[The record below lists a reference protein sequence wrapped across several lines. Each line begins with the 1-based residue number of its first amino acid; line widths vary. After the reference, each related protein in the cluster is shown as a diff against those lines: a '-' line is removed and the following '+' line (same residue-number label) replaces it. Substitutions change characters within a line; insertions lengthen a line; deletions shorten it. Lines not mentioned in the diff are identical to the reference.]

1 MFTGHTVPITL
12 GADMELKNAVAVV
25 TGANRGLGR
34 QLAVQLVEQ
43 GAKVYAAAR
52 RPESIDLP
60 GVTPLHLDVTDEQSI
75 REAAVTAS
83 DATLLINN
91 AGISTGAT
99 LIGGDL
105 DEVRREME
113 TNFFGP
119 LAATRAF
126 APVIEGN
133 GGGAVL
139 NVLSALSWFHPAGL
153 GSYAASK
160 AAAWALSDATREELA
175 PRGITVSALHVGY
188 MDTDMAAGVPADQK
202 VAAADVAAQALHG
215 IETGLP
221 EILADETSRY
231 VKQSLSAAPQPN
243 AG

>member
-1 MFTGHTVPITL
+1 
-12 GADMELKNAVAVV
+12 MELENAVAVV

-34 QLAVQLVEQ
+34 HLAAQLVER

-52 RPESIDLP
+52 RPETVDLP
-60 GVTPLHLDVTDEQSI
+60 GVHPLRLDVTDHESI
-75 REAAVTAS
+75 REAVRIAS

-99 LIGGDL
+99 LVGGDL
-105 DEVRREME
+105 GEVRREME

-160 AAAWALSDATREELA
+160 AAAWALTDASREELA

-188 MDTDMAAGVPADQK
+188 MDTDMAAAVPADQK
-202 VAAADVAAQALHG
+202 VAAADVAAQALDG
-215 IETGLP
+215 IATGQP
-221 EILADETSRY
+221 EILADETSRF
-231 VKQSLSAAPQPN
+231 VKLSLSAASQPN

>member
-1 MFTGHTVPITL
+1 
-12 GADMELKNAVAVV
+12 MELKNAVAVV

-34 QLAVQLVEQ
+34 HLAAQLVER

-52 RPESIDLP
+52 RPETVDVP
-60 GVTPLHLDVTDEQSI
+60 GVTPLRLDVTDEASI
-75 REAAVTAS
+75 REAARIAS
-83 DATLLINN
+83 DMTLLINN

-99 LIGGDL
+99 LVGGDL

-126 APVIEGN
+126 AAVIDGN

-188 MDTDMAAGVPADQK
+188 MDTDMAADVPADQK
-202 VAAADVAAQALHG
+202 VAAADVAARALHG

-231 VKQSLSAAPQPN
+231 VKQSLSAAPQLN

>member
-1 MFTGHTVPITL
+1 
-12 GADMELKNAVAVV
+12 MELNNAVAVV

-34 QLAVQLVEQ
+34 HLAAQLVER
-43 GAKVYAAAR
+43 GATVYAAAR
-52 RPESIDLP
+52 RPETVDVP
-60 GVTPLHLDVTDEQSI
+60 GVIPLHLDVTDETSI
-75 REAAVTAS
+75 REAARIAS

-99 LIGGDL
+99 LIGGGL

-202 VAAADVAAQALHG
+202 VAAADVAAQALYG

-231 VKQSLSAAPQPN
+231 VKQSLAAAPQPN

>member
-1 MFTGHTVPITL
+1 
-12 GADMELKNAVAVV
+12 MELNNAVAVV
-25 TGANRGLGR
+25 TGANRGLGSH
-34 QLAVQLVEQ
+34 LAARLVER
-43 GAKVYAAAR
+43 GAKVYGAAR
-52 RPESIDLP
+52 RPETVDVP
-60 GVTPLHLDVTDEQSI
+60 GVIPLRLDVTDEASI
-75 REAAVTAS
+75 REAARVAS

-99 LIGGDL
+99 LIGGDVA
-105 DEVRREME
+105 EVRREME

-175 PRGITVSALHVGY
+175 PRGIAVSALHVGY

-221 EILADETSRY
+221 EILADETSRH
-231 VKQSLSAAPQPN
+231 VKQSLSAASQPNTLSAAPQPHTD
-243 AG
+243 

>member
-1 MFTGHTVPITL
+1 
-12 GADMELKNAVAVV
+12 MELKNAVAVV

-34 QLAVQLVEQ
+34 HLAVQLVGR
-43 GAKVYAAAR
+43 GAKVYGAVR
-52 RPESIDLP
+52 RPETMDVP
-60 GVTPLHLDVTDEQSI
+60 GVIPLRLDALDEVSVQ
-75 REAAVTAS
+75 EAARAAS

-99 LIGGDL
+99 LMRGDVA
-105 DEVRREME
+105 EVRREME

-119 LAATRAF
+119 LSATRAF

-139 NVLSALSWFHPAGL
+139 NVLSALSWFHPAAL

-160 AAAWALSDATREELA
+160 AAAWALTGATRDELA
-175 PRGITVSALHVGY
+175 PRGIAVSALHVGY

-231 VKQSLSAAPQPN
+231 VKQGLSAAPRPN
-243 AG
+243 AS

>member
-1 MFTGHTVPITL
+1 
-12 GADMELKNAVAVV
+12 MELKDTVAVV

-34 QLAVQLVEQ
+34 HLAAQLAER

-52 RPESIDLP
+52 RPETVDLP
-60 GVTPLHLDVTDEQSI
+60 GVTPLRLDVTDQESI
-75 REAAVTAS
+75 REAARIAS

-99 LIGGDL
+99 LVGGDL

-231 VKQSLSAAPQPN
+231 VKQSLSAALQQT

>member
-1 MFTGHTVPITL
+1 
-12 GADMELKNAVAVV
+12 MELKNAVAVV

-34 QLAVQLVEQ
+34 HLAAQLAER

-52 RPESIDLP
+52 RPQSVDLP
-60 GVTPLHLDVTDEQSI
+60 GVIPLLLDVTDAESI
-75 REAAVTAS
+75 RTAAGIAS
-83 DATLLINN
+83 DTTLLINN

-99 LIGGDL
+99 LIAGDVN
-105 DEVRREME
+105 EVRREME
-113 TNFFGP
+113 TNFYGP

-133 GGGAVL
+133 GGGAIL
-139 NVLSALSWFHPAGL
+139 NVLSVLSWLHPAGL

-188 MDTDMAAGVPADQK
+188 MDTDMAADVPADQK
-202 VAAADVAAQALHG
+202 ISAADVAAQALSG

-221 EILADETSRY
+221 EIVADELTRQ
-231 VKQSLSAAPQPN
+231 VKQGLAAAPRPN
-243 AG
+243 AA

>member
-1 MFTGHTVPITL
+1 
-12 GADMELKNAVAVV
+12 MELKNAVAVV

-34 QLAVQLVEQ
+34 HLSAQLAER
-43 GAKVYAAAR
+43 GAKVYGAAR
-52 RPESIDLP
+52 RPGTVDVP
-60 GVTPLHLDVTDEQSI
+60 GVIPLRLDVTDEASV
-75 REAAVTAS
+75 REAARVAS

-91 AGISTGAT
+91 AGVSTGAT
-99 LIGGDL
+99 LIGGDVE
-105 DEVRREME
+105 EVRREME

-139 NVLSALSWFHPAGL
+139 NILSALSWFHPAGL

-231 VKQSLSAAPQPN
+231 VKQNLPGSPRPN

>member
-1 MFTGHTVPITL
+1 
-12 GADMELKNAVAVV
+12 MELNNAVAVV

-34 QLAVQLVEQ
+34 HLAARLVER
-43 GAKVYAAAR
+43 GAKVYGAAR
-52 RPESIDLP
+52 RPETVDVP
-60 GVTPLHLDVTDEQSI
+60 GVIPLRLDVTDEASI
-75 REAAVTAS
+75 REAARVAS

-99 LIGGDL
+99 LIGGDVA
-105 DEVRREME
+105 EVRREME

-139 NVLSALSWFHPAGL
+139 NVLSVLSWFHPAGL

-175 PRGITVSALHVGY
+175 PRGIAVSALHVGY

-221 EILADETSRY
+221 EILADETSRH
-231 VKQSLSAAPQPN
+231 VKQSLSAASQPNTLSAAPQPHTD
-243 AG
+243 

>member
-1 MFTGHTVPITL
+1 
-12 GADMELKNAVAVV
+12 MEPKNTVAVV

-34 QLAVQLVEQ
+34 HLAAQLVER
-43 GAKVYAAAR
+43 GAKVYGAAR
-52 RPESIDLP
+52 RPETVDVP
-60 GVTPLHLDVTDEQSI
+60 GVIPLRMDVTDEASI
-75 REAAVTAS
+75 QEAARVAS

-91 AGISTGAT
+91 AGISTGVT
-99 LIGGDL
+99 LLGGDI

-119 LAATRAF
+119 LVTTRAF
-126 APVIEGN
+126 APVIERN

-202 VAAADVAAQALHG
+202 VAAADVAAQALDG

-231 VKQSLSAAPQPN
+231 VKQSLSAAPLPN

>member
-1 MFTGHTVPITL
+1 
-12 GADMELKNAVAVV
+12 MELKNTVAVV

-34 QLAVQLVEQ
+34 HLAAQLVER
-43 GAKVYAAAR
+43 GAKVYGAAR
-52 RPESIDLP
+52 RPETVDAP
-60 GVTPLHLDVTDEQSI
+60 GVIPLRLDVTDEASI
-75 REAAVTAS
+75 REAARVAS

-99 LIGGDL
+99 LIEGDVA
-105 DEVRREME
+105 EVRREME

-119 LAATRAF
+119 LTATRAF
-126 APVIEGN
+126 APVIERN

-175 PRGITVSALHVGY
+175 PRGITVSALYVGY
-188 MDTDMAAGVPADQK
+188 MDTDMAADVPADQK
-202 VAAADVAAQALHG
+202 VAAADVAAQALQG
-215 IETGLP
+215 IESGLP

-231 VKQSLSAAPQPN
+231 VKQGLSATPQSN

>member
-1 MFTGHTVPITL
+1 
-12 GADMELKNAVAVV
+12 MELENAVAVV

-34 QLAVQLVEQ
+34 HLAAQLVEH

-52 RPESIDLP
+52 RPETVDLP
-60 GVTPLHLDVTDEQSI
+60 GVTPLRLDVTDQEAI
-75 REAAVTAS
+75 RESARVAS

-99 LIGGDL
+99 LVGGDL

-119 LAATRAF
+119 LTATRAF

-188 MDTDMAAGVPADQK
+188 MDTDMAAGVPAGQK

-221 EILADETSRY
+221 EILADGTSRY
-231 VKQSLSAAPQPN
+231 AKQSLSAAPRPN

>member
-1 MFTGHTVPITL
+1 
-12 GADMELKNAVAVV
+12 MELKNAVAVV

-34 QLAVQLVEQ
+34 HLAAQLVEH

-52 RPESIDLP
+52 RPETVDLP
-60 GVTPLHLDVTDEQSI
+60 GALPLRLDVTDQDSI
-75 REAAVTAS
+75 REAARIAS

-91 AGISTGAT
+91 AGVSTGAT
-99 LIGGDL
+99 LVGGDL

-119 LAATRAF
+119 LVATRAF

-160 AAAWALSDATREELA
+160 AAAWALSDASREELA

-188 MDTDMAAGVPADQK
+188 MDTDMAAGVPAEQK
-202 VAAADVAAQALHG
+202 VAAADVAAQALYG

-231 VKQSLSAAPQPN
+231 VKQSLSAAPQTN

>member
-1 MFTGHTVPITL
+1 
-12 GADMELKNAVAVV
+12 MELRNAVAVV
-25 TGANRGLGR
+25 TGANRGFGR
-34 QLAVQLVEQ
+34 HLAAQLVER
-43 GAKVYAAAR
+43 GAKVYGGAR
-52 RPESIDLP
+52 RPETVDVP
-60 GVTPLHLDVTDEQSI
+60 GVIPLRLDVTDEASI
-75 REAAVTAS
+75 REAARVAS

-99 LIGGDL
+99 LTGGDVA
-105 DEVRREME
+105 EVRREME

-160 AAAWALSDATREELA
+160 AATWALSDATREELA

-202 VAAADVAAQALHG
+202 VAAADVAAQALYG

-243 AG
+243 AD

>member
-1 MFTGHTVPITL
+1 
-12 GADMELKNAVAVV
+12 MELKNAVAVV

-34 QLAVQLVEQ
+34 HLAAQLVEQ

-52 RPESIDLP
+52 RPETVALP
-60 GVTPLHLDVTDEQSI
+60 GVTPLRLDVMDQESI
-75 REAAVTAS
+75 RKAARIAS

-91 AGISTGAT
+91 AGISTGVT
-99 LIGGDL
+99 LISGDL

-119 LAATRAF
+119 LVATRAF

-133 GGGAVL
+133 GGGTVL

-188 MDTDMAAGVPADQK
+188 MDTDMAAGVPAGQK
-202 VAAADVAAQALHG
+202 IAAADVAAQALRG

-231 VKQSLSAAPQPN
+231 VKQSLSAAPRPTE
-243 AG
+243 G

>member
-1 MFTGHTVPITL
+1 
-12 GADMELKNAVAVV
+12 MELKNAVAVV

-34 QLAVQLVEQ
+34 HLAVQLVER
-43 GAKVYAAAR
+43 GAQVYAAAR
-52 RPESIDLP
+52 RPETVDVP
-60 GVTPLHLDVTDEQSI
+60 GAVPLRLDVTDEASV
-75 REAAVTAS
+75 REAARIAS

-99 LIGGDL
+99 LLGSDTG
-105 DEVRREME
+105 EVRREME

-202 VAAADVAAQALHG
+202 VAAADVAAQALDG
-215 IETGLP
+215 VEAGLP

-231 VKQSLSAAPQPN
+231 VKQALASTPRPAA
-243 AG
+243 G

>member
-1 MFTGHTVPITL
+1 
-12 GADMELKNAVAVV
+12 MELKNTVAVV

-34 QLAVQLVEQ
+34 HLAAQLVER

-52 RPESIDLP
+52 RPETVDLP
-60 GVTPLHLDVTDEQSI
+60 GVTSLRLDVTDQESI
-75 REAAVTAS
+75 REAARIAS
-83 DATLLINN
+83 DTTLLINN

-99 LIGGDL
+99 LVDGAL

-175 PRGITVSALHVGY
+175 PRGIIVSALHVGY

-202 VAAADVAAQALHG
+202 VAAADVAAQALYG

-221 EILADETSRY
+221 EILADETSRN
-231 VKQSLSAAPQPN
+231 VKQSLSAAPRPT

>member
-1 MFTGHTVPITL
+1 
-12 GADMELKNAVAVV
+12 MELKNAVAVV

-34 QLAVQLVEQ
+34 HLAAQLVEH

-52 RPESIDLP
+52 RPETVDLP
-60 GVTPLHLDVTDEQSI
+60 GVRPLRLDVTSQESI
-75 REAAVTAS
+75 REAARIAS

-91 AGISTGAT
+91 AGVSTGAT
-99 LIGGDL
+99 LVGGDL

-119 LAATRAF
+119 LFATRAF

-160 AAAWALSDATREELA
+160 AAAWALSDASREELA

-202 VAAADVAAQALHG
+202 VAAADVAAQALYG

>member
-1 MFTGHTVPITL
+1 
-12 GADMELKNAVAVV
+12 MELKNAVAVV

-52 RPESIDLP
+52 RPEAIDLP
-60 GVTPLHLDVTDEQSI
+60 DVTPLHLDVTDEQSI

-91 AGISTGAT
+91 AGISTGAP

-202 VAAADVAAQALHG
+202 VAAADVAAQALRG
-215 IETGLP
+215 IENGLP

-231 VKQSLSAAPQPN
+231 VKRNLSAAPQPN

>member
-1 MFTGHTVPITL
+1 
-12 GADMELKNAVAVV
+12 MELKNAVAVV

-52 RPESIDLP
+52 RPEAIDLP

-175 PRGITVSALHVGY
+175 PRGIAVSALHVGY
-188 MDTDMAAGVPADQK
+188 MDTDMAAGVPANQK